1 MCVSSA
7 VLACVIGLSCD
18 RKSGDAKPQASK
30 EVVIYSSIDQQYLR
44 PLMKRFEEKTG
55 IKVTVVTDAE
65 GTKTAGLAEKI
76 LAEKANPRADV
87 YWGNEPFHTINLAE
101 QGIFTPYRSPAAMD
115 VPDRWRGKDDL
126 YTCMGARA
134 RWLVVSARP
143 EHKDRVAKIKGLA
156 DLADPALKGKVGIG
170 HPGFGTTSGHIAA
183 MYELRGD
190 EKANELMK
198 ALRANDIKMLGGN
211 SVVVQQVAGGAVIAG
226 LTDNDDVQNAK
237 AQGQQVDGVV
247 PDQDGDGTLV
257 IPTTV
262 ALVKGGPNAEAAKK
276 LIDFLFDPAVEKEL
290 IDGRFLAYSVRNLD
304 KQVKAMDV
312 DYVKVAHRMR
322 KAVEDSLTILQDRAA
337 GK

>member
-1 MCVSSA
+1 MSLWSVILVSA
-7 VLACVIGLSCD
+7 IALGCD
-18 RKSGDAKPQASK
+18 RKSGDAKPQAAK
-30 EVVIYSSIDQQYLR
+30 EVVIYSSIDQPYLR

-55 IKVTVVTDAE
+55 VKVTVVTDTE

-87 YWGNEPFHTINLAE
+87 YWGNEIFHTINLAE
-101 QGIFTPYRSPAAMD
+101 QGIFTRYRSPAAQD
-115 VPDRWRGKDDL
+115 IPDRWRGKDDL

-134 RWLVVSARP
+134 RWLVVSTRP
-143 EHKDRVAKIKGLA
+143 EHKDLVAKIKGLK
-156 DLADPALKGKVGIG
+156 DLADPALKGKVGIC
-170 HPGFGTTSGHIAA
+170 HPGFGTASGHIAA
-183 MYELRGD
+183 LYELWGD
-190 EKANELMK
+190 EKTTELMK
-198 ALRANDIKMLGGN
+198 ALRANDIKVLGGN

-247 PDQDGDGTLV
+247 PDQDGDGTLL

-262 ALVKGGPNAEAAKK
+262 ALVKGGPNAENAKK
-276 LIDFLFDPAVEKEL
+276 LIDFLFDPAVEMEL
-290 IDGRFLAYSVRNLD
+290 IDGRYLAYSVRSLD

-322 KAVEDSLTILQDRAA
+322 KAVEDSLAILQGR
-337 GK
+337 